1 MFFDHVGDG
10 SGGHVINVQCVPAS
24 GGCRVVYHDAQPASD
39 AQRVPVE
46 NEFTLAKRIGFYRTN

>member
-1 MFFDHVGDG
+1 
-10 SGGHVINVQCVPAS
+10 
-24 GGCRVVYHDAQPASD
+24 VVYHDAQPVSD